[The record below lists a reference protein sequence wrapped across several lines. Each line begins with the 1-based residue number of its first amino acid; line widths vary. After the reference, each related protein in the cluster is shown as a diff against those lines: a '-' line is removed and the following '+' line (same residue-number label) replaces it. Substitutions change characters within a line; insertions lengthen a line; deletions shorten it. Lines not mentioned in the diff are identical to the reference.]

1 MKVLINQKKPL
12 YWSKVKKAS
21 VVGLTTLLVV
31 VKGTAPAVANTVRT
45 RFCGTDFTIGQIH
58 EVPDQGVLMDHF
70 VGQEDGTQTP
80 MTSEDKQNK
89 IVTEAGYVPIMPL
102 AETQE
107 EAPARLKGPRQNPA
121 YYMKETVEHLTERP
135 WNIVTKTTLA
145 TGVLLAVTSGIVL
158 KNILKK

>member
-1 MKVLINQKKPL
+1 
-12 YWSKVKKAS
+12 
-21 VVGLTTLLVV
+21 
-31 VKGTAPAVANTVRT
+31 
-45 RFCGTDFTIGQIH
+45 
-58 EVPDQGVLMDHF
+58 MDHF

-80 MTSEDKQNK
+80 MTSEKYENK
-89 IVTEAGYVPIMPL
+89 IVTEEGYIPIVPL

-107 EAPARLKGPRQNPA
+107 DAPARLKGPLQNPA
-121 YYMKETVEHLTERP
+121 YYMKETVEHFTERP